1 MLPYQDK
8 NRPTPERVADLL
20 GRMTLD
26 EKMAQ
31 LKTLRDAA
39 KQAAT
44 VKNGEDIEALG
55 TIFTG
60 WATSTE
66 DIDTIQQYFTEKTRL
81 GIPLLVARDS
91 IHGFLAPTGTM
102 FPQCAGMGGSFNP
115 ALVEQMAACTAAE
128 ARRCGVRN
136 LYGPDIDVGN
146 DPRWGR
152 VQESYGEDPYLLGE
166 MGAAVVRGFQKEG
179 VAATAKH
186 FIAYGVPEGGI
197 NLAPAHIGEREIR
210 ERMLEPYVKCI
221 EAGTMMIMPSYNEID
236 GVPVHASKKW
246 LRDVLRGELGFDGV
260 LVNDYG
266 AIEMMHSFQHTAKTP
281 LEAGKLAIE
290 AGVDIEA
297 LDPYG
302 YGEEFKEGI
311 RNGVVDEAL
320 VDEAVARI
328 LTLKFN
334 LGLFEDP
341 YSVKTPHTA
350 EYTQGAIDLSRRLD
364 EESILLLENDG
375 ILPLNEKTCG
385 TVAIVGNNAKNT
397 FSGDYIRHTKR
408 FVDLYTGLV
417 NRLGEDRV
425 LYAAG
430 CNPVSGTDEM
440 IAEAVNVAKK
450 ADIVFLALGDSN
462 WDVSFSIGGAFG
474 GGSSS
479 SRSECTCSEGYDMS
493 DLNMIP
499 SQRRLFDAI
508 AALGK
513 PMIMVMCAGRP
524 YTVKEQ
530 VEQCRAF
537 LFSWGGGEQVG
548 NAFANLIFGDRSPSA
563 KLTVSFP
570 QSTGHIPCHYNHK
583 PSARG
588 FYKKPGSPERNG
600 MDYVLSSPDPW
611 YTFGDGLSYT
621 TVDYSDLTVNANGYD
636 VTVTVTV
643 ENTGNYDVDEAV
655 LLFLKAY
662 YTRTTPFVKRLRRF
676 EKVHLNKGERKTVQ
690 FTLNK
695 NDFTYV
701 DIDYSTAYS
710 DGTHAVMI
718 GNLTCDFSVTGSS
731 PVTLP
736 SDTFKA
742 TTL

>member
-1 MLPYQDK
+1 MFPYKNKDLPVA
-8 NRPTPERVADLL
+8 ERVADLL
-20 GRMTLD
+20 SRMTLD
-26 EKMAQ
+26 EKVSQ
-31 LKTLRDAA
+31 LTTLWDLGKWCDAI
-39 KQAAT
+39 Q
-44 VKNGEDIEALG
+44 NGETVEPCG
-55 TIFTG
+55 TLFTG
-60 WATSTE
+60 WLTTAESL
-66 DIDTIQQYFTEKTRL
+66 DTVQRYLVEKTRL
-81 GIPLLVARDS
+81 GIPALPARDS
-91 IHGFLAPTGTM
+91 IHGFLAPFGTM

-115 ALVEQMAACTAAE
+115 ELVEQMAAYTAAE
-128 ARRCGVRN
+128 ARQCGVRN

-210 ERMLEPYVKCI
+210 ERMLEPYKKCI
-221 EAGTMMIMPSYNEID
+221 EAGTMAIMPSYNEID

-266 AIEMMHSFQHTAKTP
+266 AIEMMHTFQHTARTP
-281 LEAGKLAIE
+281 LEAGKMAIE

-297 LDPYG
+297 LGAYG

-311 RNGVVDEAL
+311 RNGEVDEAL

-341 YSVKTPHTA
+341 YSVKTPLTA
-350 EYTQGAIDLSRRLD
+350 EYTQSAIDLSRRLD

-375 ILPLNEKTCG
+375 ILPLDEKTCG
-385 TVAIVGNNAKNT
+385 TVAIIGNNAKNT
-397 FSGDYIRHTKR
+397 FSGDYIRHTER

-425 LYAAG
+425 LCATG
-430 CNPVSGTDEM
+430 CNPVSYTDEM
-440 IAEAVNVAKK
+440 IAEAVETAKA

-462 WDVSFSIGGAFG
+462 HDVSFSIGGAFG
-474 GGSSS
+474 GGKATT
-479 SRSECTCSEGYDMS
+479 RSECTCSEGYDVS
-493 DLNMIP
+493 DLNMFP
-499 SQRRLFDAI
+499 SQRRLFDAV

-513 PMIMVMCAGRP
+513 PMILVMCAGRP

-530 VEQCRAF
+530 VSQCNAF
-537 LFSWGGGEQVG
+537 LFSWGGGEQMG

-588 FYKKPGSPERNG
+588 FYKNPGSPERNG
-600 MDYVLSSPDPW
+600 QDYVLSSPDAW
-611 YTFGDGLSYT
+611 YSFGDGLSYT
-621 TVDYSDLTVNANGYD
+621 TVEYSDLTVNGNGYD
-636 VTVTVTV
+636 VCVSVTV

-676 EKVHLNKGERKTVQ
+676 EKVHLKKGERKTVQ

-695 NDFTYV
+695 EDFTYIDV
-701 DIDYSTAYS
+701 DYSTDYS
-710 DGTHAVMI
+710 DGEHAVMVD
-718 GNLTCDFSVTGSS
+718 NLTCEFII
-731 PVTLP
+731 
-736 SDTFKA
+736 
-742 TTL
+742 